1 MVGTL
6 SSMTVIVEGIV
17 CLTGETGKNINDLRI
32 MSRVD
37 IVPGNSDG
45 NAVISTS
52 SIRLCVISM
61 LESSSEDAIP
71 HSTSTRAIW
80 CMCSS
85 KSAERELMSRNER
98 FFG

>member
-1 MVGTL
+1 MVATL

-17 CLTGETGKNINDLRI
+17 CLTGKAGRNINDLRI
-32 MSRVD
+32 MFRVD

-71 HSTSTRAIW
+71 HS
-80 CMCSS
+80 S
-85 KSAERELMSRNER
+85 KT
-98 FFG
+98 F